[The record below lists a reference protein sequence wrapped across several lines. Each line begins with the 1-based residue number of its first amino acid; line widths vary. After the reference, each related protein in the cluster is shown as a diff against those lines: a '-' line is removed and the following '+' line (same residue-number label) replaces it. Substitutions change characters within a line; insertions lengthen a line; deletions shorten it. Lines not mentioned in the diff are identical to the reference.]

1 MMPLLT
7 HPAAKPLK
15 NFPLYGYSPGM
26 PEPRKSKRSQ
36 EPEVR
41 RLLDELEAWCREKYG
56 RQTEVAKVLG
66 VDRKRLNDWFTG
78 RIAPSPAVALRIQ
91 AFLAEEKRARRS
103 AAGEKP

>member
-1 MMPLLT
+1 
-7 HPAAKPLK
+7 
-15 NFPLYGYSPGM
+15 M

-41 RLLDELEAWCREKYG
+41 RLLEGLEAWCREKYG

-78 RIAPSPAVALRIQ
+78 RIAPSPAVALRVQ
-91 AFLAEEKRARRS
+91 AFLAAQKRQRRRPG
-103 AAGEKP
+103 AEGGDKP